1 MLLIFAAAV
10 LLLLIFAAATAAA
23 AAAAAA
29 AAVLLLCCWPL
40 LLFAASTSMPRPHA
54 LTLTPHSSGCDR
66 ARVVL
71 VLVVCSRCAFVH
83 SVLVFVS
90 VFCASHFSIS
100 SRMVGSSYRHKD
112 CLLTRRRSILP
123 WPRPHGERGGSFA
136 LLQLGV
142 VTERIP
148 LRTDQGVVP
157 Q

>member
-1 MLLIFAAAV
+1 M
-10 LLLLIFAAATAAA
+10 LLLLIFAA

-90 VFCASHFSIS
+90 VFCACRVLVVNVVLALCARDVFMLCSCLTCSDVVLVLVVRS
-100 SRMVGSSYRHKD
+100 SCARARGV
-112 CLLTRRRSILP
+112 LTL
-123 WPRPHGERGGSFA
+123 WSF
-136 LLQLGV
+136 V
-142 VTERIP
+142 
-148 LRTDQGVVP
+148 
-157 Q
+157 